1 MLKRRV
7 PYYLGAFFI
16 NLVIISIIFAYSGL
30 VPFGNNNFLSSDLGT
45 QYLTFLTELRR
56 QLVSGN
62 IHLYLFSQSLGDNFF
77 PVISYYL
84 LSPFNLLLVFFD
96 PKNIPVA
103 ADILIM
109 LKISTMGVT
118 MAYFLKEYF
127 KSNNVVNIVFTI
139 AYSFCGFVASYF
151 YDLMWLDALIMLPL
165 VAIGVMRVI
174 KQQKYVLYYFSIL
187 FSIIFNY
194 YLGYMLCIFSV
205 CFFVY
210 IGLENN
216 LFKRSNK
223 WTIIRNYLITSV
235 LAGLSSAVVLVPTLV
250 GMLKTAKTSF
260 NVLNYL
266 PSARFGLEALIEL
279 GIGGNTYEQRLEH
292 GPSVFMT
299 STILILVLSYFFS
312 ARVSNKEKQDSGL
325 LLGILVI
332 SMLVT
337 TFNTVWHMFQNPA
350 GFPFRNSFIFS
361 FVCVFIARKAFE
373 VGTVKE
379 TGAIVKSTCIA
390 GMLICIGYLT
400 EWLMPK
406 IISELGFDS
415 PSSAYSGGYFW
426 LSLTCIIISGI
437 LLILLNRN
445 KNFLFLIMLMM
456 TFEVVANFDSVMS
469 TASFGNQSVY
479 RSQFDKEDDI
489 LQDVKDRSHLGHR
502 IIVSK
507 SGLNKAFP
515 EKYNNYNDPILF
527 NINGVSLYSSTLNQ
541 NTLQMMQNLG
551 YFSLNVRRISY
562 FGGTNLTN
570 ALLGVYYRVRQ
581 WDDHYHV
588 EENYDAPTLGFMVN
602 KNVYGFKMYSGR
614 ALSNQDRLWQSLNGN
629 STEYLKN
636 VLLNSMQ
643 QANVTNKTMYTYQ
656 LTTRAS
662 GPLYFYVT
670 PMNYDTAK
678 IYINGKRIQTSPI
691 NVYSAATLR
700 LGHFKNNQRVEV
712 KILTDQSLDLNPEY
726 FQTLDQPKF
735 EATID
740 KFRANSLKI
749 TSDLNHDT
757 VRGTIDVKKDAP
769 MLLSIPYDNGWSALV
784 DGKKVK
790 IHKVVDNLMAINLK
804 KGHHKIVLNYQI
816 PGLKLGWI
824 ISAISVISFIGF
836 LYFIKP
842 KDKSKKIQ
850 KLNKKTN
857 Y

>member
-1 MLKRRV
+1 MSKRHV

-16 NLVIISIIFAYSGL
+16 NLIIISIIFAYSGL

-45 QYLTFLTELRR
+45 QYLTFLTKLRR

-96 PKNIPVA
+96 PKSIPVA

-109 LKISTMGVT
+109 LKISTMGVS

-127 KSNNVVNIVFTI
+127 KQTDWINLIFTI

-165 VAIGVMRVI
+165 VAVGVMHVI
-174 KQQKYVLYYFSIL
+174 QKQKYVLYYFSIL
-187 FSIIFNY
+187 LAIIFNY

-216 LFKRSNK
+216 LFKQSNK
-223 WTIIRNYLITSV
+223 WQIIKNYLITSV

-260 NVLNYL
+260 NVMNYL
-266 PSARFGLEALIEL
+266 PSARFGLEALAEF

-299 STILILVLSYFFS
+299 STILILMLSYFFS
-312 ARVSNKEKQDSGL
+312 ARVNNRDKQNSVFL
-325 LLGILVI
+325 IGILLI

-361 FVCVFIARKAFE
+361 FACIFIARKALAAG
-373 VGTVKE
+373 VVQE
-379 TGAIVKSTCIA
+379 TNEIIKSICFA

-400 EWLMPK
+400 EWLLPK
-406 IISELGFDS
+406 IIEQLGFET
-415 PSSAYSGGYFW
+415 PSSQYSAGYFW
-426 LSLTCIIISGI
+426 LSITCIIISGI
-437 LLILLNRN
+437 LLLLLNRSA
-445 KNFLFLIMLMM
+445 KFAWLILLIVA
-456 TFEVVANFDSVMS
+456 FEAIANFNSVIA
-469 TASFGNQSVY
+469 TASFGDQTVY
-479 RSQFDKEDDI
+479 RREFDREDDI
-489 LQDVKDRSHLGHR
+489 LQEVKDRSHLGHR
-502 IIVSK
+502 IIVSQ

-541 NTLQMMQNLG
+541 DTLQMMQNLG
-551 YFSLNVRRISY
+551 YFSLNVRRVSY
-562 FGGTNLTN
+562 YGGTNLTN
-570 ALLGVYYRVRQ
+570 ALLGVYYRIRQ

-602 KNVYGFKMYSGR
+602 PDVYGFKMYPGR
-614 ALSNQDRLWQSLNGN
+614 ALSNQDRLWQALNGT
-629 STEYLKN
+629 SSEYMKN
-636 VLLNSMQ
+636 ATMNSMQ
-643 QANVTNKTMYTYQ
+643 QSNVKKDTMYTYE

-662 GPLYFYVT
+662 GPLYFYT
-670 PMNYDTAK
+670 SPMDYDTTK
-678 IYINGKRIQTSPI
+678 IYVDGKRIKTSPI

-700 LGHFKNNQRVEV
+700 LGHFKKNKQVEV
-712 KILTDQSLDLNPEY
+712 KILTDKLLELNPEY
-726 FQTLDQPKF
+726 FQSLDQTRF

-757 VRGTIDVKKDAP
+757 VRGTINVKQAGP
-769 MLLSIPYDNGWSALV
+769 MLFSIPYDNGWKASV
-784 DGKKVK
+784 DGKPVK
-790 IHKVVDNLMAINLK
+790 LRKVVDNLMAIDLK
-804 KGHHKIVLNYQI
+804 AGQHKIALNYQV
-816 PGLKLGWI
+816 PGLKFGWI
-824 ISAISVISFIGF
+824 ISIISMLLFGGF
-836 LYFIKP
+836 LYLIKT
-842 KDKSKKIQ
+842 KK
-850 KLNKKTN
+850 
-857 Y
+857 